1 MEEVVLEDTV
11 KGKGGGKVGRDW
23 AMEMGMVVGN
33 KTAVGPSYRT
43 ESAGR

>member
-1 MEEVVLEDTV
+1 LEDTV
-11 KGKGGGKVGRDW
+11 KGKGGGKVSMGRDW
-23 AMEMGMVVGN
+23 NTGMGMVVGN

>member
-11 KGKGGGKVGRDW
+11 KDKGGGKMGRDW
-23 AMEMGMVVGN
+23 NTGMGMVVGN
-33 KTAVGPSYRT
+33 KATVGPSYRT